1 MGLMDKLK
9 ATMGDTDAQLR
20 VETQANAKR
29 QLKDQIERHESIKF
43 VSGKELV
50 NGSFFGSIYQL
61 NNGEVVFNI
70 DTPINFIIR
79 NMDFAGPSYHEET
92 KTTGKVKTKKKR
104 HGLAGSVVGTVLAPG
119 VGTIAGAVV
128 GHGMGKDKT
137 ADNRDSSTYQVED
150 DSNLTLTL
158 ENVETKETIVI
169 GLAAK
174 QADYQ
179 KLLNFKVFPIEAAA
193 TVQIEND
200 TTSTPIETTSAQSVQ
215 TIDNTMV
222 AELKQL
228 KELLDEE
235 IITQDEFDQ
244 KKKQLLNL

>member
-20 VETQANAKR
+20 VQTQANAKR
-29 QLKDQIERHESIKF
+29 QLKDQIERYESIKF
-43 VSGKELV
+43 VSGKEAV
-50 NGSFFGSIYQL
+50 NAGFFSSIYQL

-79 NMDFAGPSYHEET
+79 NINFAGPSYHEET
-92 KTTGKVKTKKKR
+92 KATGKVTTKKKR

-137 ADNRDSSTYQVED
+137 TDNRDSSTYQVED

-158 ENVETKETIVI
+158 ENVETKKIVVI

-179 KLLNFKVFPIEAAA
+179 KLLNFKVFPLEDVLTAPK
-193 TVQIEND
+193 ENKINN
-200 TTSTPIETTSAQSVQ
+200 SNVETPSQA
-215 TIDNTMV
+215 IDNTV
-222 AELKQL
+222 VTELKQL